1 MKANNDD
8 IKCHLKKISSC
19 EHYGYLMDCPLVTL
33 LFLSAYVWLFPPP
46 PPAPPPHLIT
56 WLNVRRQ
63 LLTLLGQNIVP
74 YSG

>member
-8 IKCHLKKISSC
+8 IKCHLKNISSC

-33 LFLSAYVWLFPPP
+33 LFLSAYVWLFPLLPP
-46 PPAPPPHLIT
+46 LIT

>member
-33 LFLSAYVWLFPPP
+33 LFLSAYVWLFPLLLP
-46 PPAPPPHLIT
+46 LIT